1 MLGNSDVQ
9 FQQFNKLEQE
19 NFHIQK
25 EMLLISLRIIG
36 TYVGE
41 KAMVEG
47 QILKCYFVQSHL

>member
-9 FQQFNKLEQE
+9 FQYLNKTEQE
-19 NFHIQK
+19 NFHIQN
-25 EMLLISLRIIG
+25 EMLLISLRIMG

-47 QILKCYFVQSHL
+47 